1 MTTLY
6 DLNEGDAGIILKI
19 KGRGQFRQRL
29 SEMGFVV
36 GKKVEVIKKAPL
48 RDPIEYKI
56 MGYHI
61 SLRNSEAQLI
71 EVDKGNKTAE
81 FRSDNGVLVSEDENG
96 SWLEKTKQIQV
107 ALVGNPNSGKT
118 TLFNFASGSKE
129 KVGNYAGVTVDSKEA
144 AYKQSGYTFSIVDLP
159 GTYSIKSY
167 SPEEIYLRN
176 YIFDNKPDIVVNI
189 VDASNLERNLYLT
202 SQLIDMGVQIV
213 IALNMYDE
221 LEKKGDILDHVSLG
235 KLLGVP
241 VIPTVSS
248 KGKGIKELF
257 DKIIEVYEV
266 RDPLVRHIH
275 INYGTEIENS
285 ICAIQSRIK
294 IEENRAFTNIISAR
308 YLAIE
313 LLEND
318 KEFSKSIT
326 RCINSS
332 EIIEIGRKEYSRLEK
347 MYSEPVETVITDLRY
362 GFISGALKE
371 TLKINRVERLR
382 KTKMID
388 NYLTNKYLGIPIFAI
403 FMWLTFFTTFKLGG
417 YPKYWMELGF
427 GKLSGLISDNLA
439 PGIVRDFLVEA
450 IIGGV
455 GGVIVF
461 LPNIIILFLFISF
474 MEDTG
479 YMARAVFIMD
489 KVMHKIGLHGKSF
502 IPLFM
507 GFGCNVPAI
516 MATRIIESR
525 RDRLITMLIT
535 PFMSCSARLPV
546 YILFISAFFPRN
558 QASVLF
564 LLYILGA
571 LFAILSALF
580 LKKVFFK
587 SEEIPFVMELP
598 PYRVPTI
605 RSIFKHVRFRT
616 SQYFRKIGGVI
627 LLAAIIVWILSNFP
641 RSSTNSRDYSNEI
654 STVEKS
660 EMSSDKKAESV
671 TSLISEKKSEEHS
684 RSFMGKIGKL
694 IEPVMKPLGFDW
706 HLSVSILSG
715 LAAKEVVVSTLGVI
729 FQADNDTGGKSLVE
743 KIQTQKDSK
752 GKTVF
757 TPLIAFS
764 FMLFILTYFP
774 CVGVVSAIRRE
785 SGSWKWAAFTVF
797 YTTGIA
803 WLLSFTVFQIGRLF
817 VC

>member
-6 DLNEGDAGIILKI
+6 DLNEGEEGIILKI

-36 GKKVEVIKKAPL
+36 GGKVSVIKKAPL

-71 EVDKGNKTAE
+71 EVDRGSISQE
-81 FRSDNGVLVSEDENG
+81 FHSSNGVLVSEYENS
-96 SWLEKTKQIQV
+96 SWLEKSKHIQI

-144 AYKQSGYTFSIVDLP
+144 KYKQSGYNFSIVDLP

-202 SQLIDMGVQIV
+202 TQLIDMGVQIV
-213 IALNMYDE
+213 IALNMFDE
-221 LEKKGDILDHVSLG
+221 LEKKGDILDYNSLG

-248 KGKGIKELF
+248 KGKGIKNLF
-257 DKIIEVYEV
+257 NKIIEVYENREPV
-266 RDPLVRHIH
+266 VRHIH
-275 INYGTEIENS
+275 INYGLEIENS
-285 ICAIQSRIK
+285 ICAIQSKIK

-326 RCINSS
+326 RCINSP
-332 EIIEIGRKEYSRLEK
+332 EIIQTAKKEYLKLEK
-347 MYSEPVETVITDLRY
+347 LFSDPVETVITDLRY

-371 TLKINRVERLR
+371 TLKISKVERLQ
-382 KTKMID
+382 KTKIID
-388 NYLTNKYLGIPIFAI
+388 NYLTNKYLGIPIFVF

-417 YPKYWMELGF
+417 YPKYWMEQGT
-427 GKLSGLISDNLA
+427 GKLSELISNIL
-439 PGIVRDFLVEA
+439 PSGIFRDFLVEG

-489 KVMHKIGLHGKSF
+489 KMMHKIGLHGKSF

-546 YILFISAFFPRN
+546 YILFISAFFAKN
-558 QASVLF
+558 QGSVLF
-564 LLYILGA
+564 LLYLLGV
-571 LFAILSALF
+571 LFAILSALL
-580 LKKVFFK
+580 LKRVFFK

-598 PYRVPTI
+598 PYRVPTV
-605 RSIFKHVRFRT
+605 RSIFKHVWFRT
-616 SQYFRKIGGVI
+616 GLYLRKIGGVI
-627 LLAAIIVWILSNFP
+627 LLASVIVWILSNFP
-641 RSSTNSRDYSNEI
+641 RTVTYSGDYTGEI
-654 STVEKS
+654 AKVEKS
-660 EMSSDKKAESV
+660 QLTNNEKDESV
-671 TSLISEKKSEEHS
+671 NRLMLEQNSEKQGN
-684 RSFMGKIGKL
+684 SFMGIIGRS

-706 HLSVSILSG
+706 RLSVSILSG

-729 FQADNDTGGKSLVE
+729 FQSGNDSGKTSLVE
-743 KIQTQKDSK
+743 KIQTQQDSA
-752 GKTVF
+752 GRTIF

-774 CVGVVSAIRRE
+774 CIGVVAAIRRE

-803 WLLSFTVFQIGRLF
+803 WLLSFTVYQVGSMFIN
-817 VC
+817 